1 MTSTRSFAEP
11 TSGAMGAPARLR
23 AVENL
28 VGPAG
33 RLEALLNEPPAVSGV
48 PGTPYSVLI
57 CHPHPLGGGTMHNKV
72 VYRAMKT
79 FLEFGL
85 PVLRFNFRGTGL
97 SAGTHDDGR
106 GEVEDVRAAL
116 YWLEHEFVAPILFCG
131 FSFGAYTG
139 LRACCGDRRVIGMVA
154 LGLPIRADRR
164 RYGYNFLARCTQPKL
179 FVSGGADQF
188 GPRDEVAKAVAA
200 AAPPAQLA
208 LVEGAD
214 HFFTGKLELMQAPL
228 KVWIGEQFFPSE
240 HPR

>member
-1 MTSTRSFAEP
+1 
-11 TSGAMGAPARLR
+11 
-23 AVENL
+23 
-28 VGPAG
+28 
-33 RLEALLNEPPAVSGV
+33 
-48 PGTPYSVLI
+48 
-57 CHPHPLGGGTMHNKV
+57 MHNKV

-116 YWLEHEFVAPILFCG
+116 SWLEHEFVVPILFCG

-154 LGLPIRADRR
+154 LGLPICADGR

-188 GPRDEVAKAVAA
+188 GPRDEVSKVVAA
-200 AAPPAQLA
+200 AAPPAQLV

-214 HFFTGKLELMQAPL
+214 HFFTGKLELMQASL
-228 KVWIGEQFFPSE
+228 KLWIGEQFFPSE